1 MNVVN
6 ITSNIDGNNTTIDVI
21 NSYIDA
27 CSNLLTH
34 YDVAIIV
41 HKVFKNRYRF
51 LGQSKWEYLNRDTNT
66 WIADERKKKLK
77 SDIKTVIAD
86 LFISRA
92 MYWYGESNKVN
103 DINHEIHVKFMSE
116 KMLRA
121 SHKIRNDKFIDV
133 VIREAKPFFD
143 IHND

>member
-1 MNVVN
+1 M
-6 ITSNIDGNNTTIDVI
+6 
-21 NSYIDA
+21 
-27 CSNLLTH
+27 
-34 YDVAIIV
+34 
-41 HKVFKNRYRF
+41 K
-51 LGQSKWEYLNRDTNT
+51 
-66 WIADERKKKLK
+66 RKKKLK

-92 MYWYGESNKVN
+92 MYWYGESNKVR
-103 DINHEIHVKFMSE
+103 DINQEIHVKFMSE